1 MEAHMRNRMCLV
13 LIHVFVP
20 IVFAYPLFPQV
31 SFFQP
36 PIFQG
41 TGNLF
46 VADFNGD
53 GKPDV
58 LTSDGTL
65 QLGTGGGAFAA
76 PTTVPGTPLLVA
88 DFNGDGIPDILE
100 QGTNTLLVLLGDGD
114 GTFQPAISSVSNV
127 NIAVVA
133 AAKLNRDNY
142 ADVVVLSGNSLLIF
156 ISKGDGTF
164 AAPVAYNLGANGS
177 VVSLGD
183 FNGDGNMDVA

>member
-1 MEAHMRNRMCLV
+1 MRNRMCLV

-20 IVFAYPLFPQV
+20 IVLAYPLFPQA

-65 QLGTGGGAFAA
+65 ELGTAA
-76 PTTVPGTPLLVA
+76 
-88 DFNGDGIPDILE
+88 GDSIPPRSS
-100 QGTNTLLVLLGDGD
+100 
-114 GTFQPAISSVSNV
+114 PA
-127 NIAVVA
+127 
-133 AAKLNRDNY
+133 RHC
-142 ADVVVLSGNSLLIF
+142 
-156 ISKGDGTF
+156 
-164 AAPVAYNLGANGS
+164 
-177 VVSLGD
+177 
-183 FNGDGNMDVA
+183 

>member
-76 PTTVPGTPLLVA
+76 PTTV
-88 DFNGDGIPDILE
+88 
-100 QGTNTLLVLLGDGD
+100 QGPHCWWPISTGMGYP
-114 GTFQPAISSVSNV
+114 TFWNRARTRCSCFWETVTALSNPPS
-127 NIAVVA
+127 A
-133 AAKLNRDNY
+133 
-142 ADVVVLSGNSLLIF
+142 LSAMSTSLW
-156 ISKGDGTF
+156 
-164 AAPVAYNLGANGS
+164 
-177 VVSLGD
+177 
-183 FNGDGNMDVA
+183 